1 MFVTGLTQLFA
12 KEIKVMKISSSPSPF
27 INRYGLILMIK
38 SIRDLQE
45 VSNLFVKFYVHIRDG
60 MKVAQWSIV
69 KVD

>member
-1 MFVTGLTQLFA
+1 MFVTGLTRLFV
-12 KEIKVMKISSSPSPF
+12 KEIKVIKMSSSPSPF

-45 VSNLFVKFYVHIRDG
+45 VSNLFVRFYVHIRDG
-60 MKVAQWSIV
+60 MKVAQWSTM